1 MVDQTRNLSCD
12 IRRGICLIAAVVIMP
27 LVLSDFAFG
36 QGNPSKGNPSQGN
49 PPAASP
55 QQSVSSSNQP
65 SSNQSASP
73 EASKPP
79 PGDPGLVEE
88 MGKLLKESADGL
100 SATFS
105 NSKKAI
111 EDLNAR
117 AKDAT
122 SNLPRLGL
130 GQTSIVSGRVMCP
143 VAVNGAPDCK
153 LASNQLCLAKGYKEG
168 NSLDI
173 ESAEKCPAK
182 VYLSGRQGVPGE
194 CRTEN
199 FVTRAVCQ

>member
-1 MVDQTRNLSCD
+1 MDLIRNLAG
-12 IRRGICLIAAVVIMP
+12 RGICVMVAVVMP
-27 LVLSDFAFG
+27 LAMADFASG
-36 QGNPSKGNPSQGN
+36 QNNPSQANPSQANSSQGN
-49 PPAASP
+49 PPAAS
-55 QQSVSSSNQP
+55 QQQPAPLSNQP
-65 SSNQSASP
+65 APP
-73 EASKPP
+73 ETSKPP

-105 NSKKAI
+105 NSKKVI
-111 EDLNAR
+111 EDLNTR

-130 GQTSIVSGRVMCP
+130 GQASIVSGRMVCP

-153 LASNQLCLAKGYKEG
+153 LASNQLCIAKGYKEG

>member
-1 MVDQTRNLSCD
+1 MMDLIRNLAG
-12 IRRGICLIAAVVIMP
+12 RGICLIVAVVMP
-27 LVLSDFAFG
+27 LAMTDFASG
-36 QGNPSKGNPSQGN
+36 QSNPSQGN
-49 PPAASP
+49 PPAAS
-55 QQSVSSSNQP
+55 QQQPAPSSNQP
-65 SSNQSASP
+65 ASNQPASP
-73 EASKPP
+73 ETSKPP
-79 PGDPGLVEE
+79 PSDPGLVEE
-88 MGKLLKESADGL
+88 VGKLLKESADGL

-105 NSKKAI
+105 NSKKVI
-111 EDLNAR
+111 EDLNMR

-122 SNLPRLGL
+122 SNLPRLG
-130 GQTSIVSGRVMCP
+130 QASIVSGRVVCP

-153 LASNQLCLAKGYKEG
+153 LASNQLCVAKGYKEG

-199 FVTRAVCQ
+199 FVTRAVCP